1 MFPEEVIRLCPRLKN
16 EDFEKINFD
25 FNDQFYEYFNKLIYT
40 HPGKTTMEL
49 IPLIDKY
56 EFTPETLELS
66 FKLFNTFKCSYYGV
80 CGPFIYKQERWF
92 PVYNKK
98 YTDNLILAEENSKLQ
113 KENDELKKLIAQLQS

>member
-1 MFPEEVIRLCPRLKN
+1 MFPEEVIRLCPRLNN
-16 EDFEKINFD
+16 EDLKKINFD

-49 IPLIDKY
+49 IPLIEKY
-56 EFTPETLELS
+56 EFTPETLELA
-66 FKLFNTFKCSYYGV
+66 FRLFNTFKCTYFGV